1 MTSLP
6 EEYTYEVIF
15 KVANQSLLKF
25 EIMCNSKNDA
35 KKIVAFETLG
45 IMFPQAYNWIL
56 VNNRPKVSILRKTVN
71 PDLSKFSRVK
81 KQSNDMM
88 REIYNKYEG
97 DVLSLDVKEDCLSEH
112 IFIDN
117 EQVWNS

>member
-1 MTSLP
+1 VTPQP
-6 EEYTYEVIF
+6 EEYLYEVIF
-15 KVANQSLLKF
+15 KVANQSLLRF
-25 EIMCNSKNDA
+25 EIKCNSKNDA

-56 VNNRPKVSILRKTVN
+56 INNNRKADILRKTVSN
-71 PDLSKFSRVK
+71 LDLSKFSKVK

-88 REIYNKYEG
+88 REIYNKFEG
-97 DVLSLDVKEDCLSEH
+97 EVLDSDYKEKNLSEN

-117 EQVWNS
+117 E